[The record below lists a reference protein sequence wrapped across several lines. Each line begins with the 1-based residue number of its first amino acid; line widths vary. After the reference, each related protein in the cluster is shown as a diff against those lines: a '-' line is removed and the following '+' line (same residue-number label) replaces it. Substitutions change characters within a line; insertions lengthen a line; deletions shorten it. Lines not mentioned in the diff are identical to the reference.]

1 MGKYKSVYI
10 SRREQEIMDIIYQL
24 GACSVSDVVGRMN
37 DDPSYD
43 TVRVTLGILTKKG
56 FLKRMKEKKRFIYL
70 PVITRDKASKSAMR
84 KLVKTFFS
92 GSTSKAIVTL
102 LEMSSSKLSDKEF
115 DTIKKITT
123 DGAICLT
130 FCLI

>member
-1 MGKYKSVYI
+1 MGKSKSVYI

-70 PVITRDKASKSAMR
+70 PVITRDRASRSAMR

-92 GSTSKAIVTL
+92 DSTSQAIMTL
-102 LEMSSSKLSDKEF
+102 LEMSASKLSDKEF
-115 DTIKKITT
+115 ATIEAWLAKRKK
-123 DGAICLT
+123 G
-130 FCLI
+130 

>member
-1 MGKYKSVYI
+1 MGKYKNVYI

-70 PVITRDKASKSAMR
+70 PVITRDKASKAAMR

-92 GSTSKAIVTL
+92 GSTSQAIMTL
-102 LEMSSSKLSDKEF
+102 LEMSPSRLSDKEY
-115 DTIKKITT
+115 DTIEAWMAKRKKR
-123 DGAICLT
+123 
-130 FCLI
+130 

>member
-92 GSTSKAIVTL
+92 GSTSQAIMTL

-115 DTIKKITT
+115 DTIEARIAKRKKR
-123 DGAICLT
+123 
-130 FCLI
+130 

>member
-10 SRREQEIMDIIYQL
+10 SRREQEIMDIVYQL

-56 FLKRMKEKKRFIYL
+56 FLKRMKERKRFIYL

-92 GSTSKAIVTL
+92 GSTSQAIMTL

-115 DTIKKITT
+115 DTIETWIAKRKKR
-123 DGAICLT
+123 
-130 FCLI
+130 